1 MGVEVGIPYE
11 FVGPDGTRVVV
22 NDPADPDFVG
32 YLTGDGGISGLDGAD
47 VRENA
52 ADIVEGDGGIHDNFY
67 AGRRS
72 VVFSGL
78 IWPEPDMEA
87 VNRRINALLRAT
99 NALREDGIVR
109 WQESGEDFQR
119 RLTWRR
125 QQKPAITGRRPKA
138 FQVALVSADHR
149 IFSDEEHSLSVLG
162 TAGEENGFG
171 FNLGFDLSFGGGGVV
186 GQLLIDNAGDAYTPP
201 RLKVSG
207 PVTNPII
214 SNVTTGEEIRLIYT
228 LAEGEY
234 LEIDTRSDDVAVL
247 LNGVTDR
254 YSALDFV
261 NSDIWQLSPGV
272 NDVRLQASSIA
283 APATLTVNWRDA
295 WP

>member
-11 FVGPDGTRVVV
+11 FEGPDGTRVVV
-22 NDPADPDFVG
+22 NDPSDPDFVG
-32 YLTGDGGISGLDGAD
+32 YLVGDGGISGLDGAD

-67 AGRRS
+67 ASRRS
-72 VVFSGL
+72 VVFSG
-78 IWPEPDMEA
+78 IISPEPDMEA
-87 VNRRINALLRAT
+87 VNRRVNALLRAT

-109 WQESGEDFQR
+109 WQETGEDFLR

-138 FQVALVSADHR
+138 FQIALVSADYR

-162 TAGEENGFG
+162 TAGEENGVG
-171 FNLGFDLSFGGGGVV
+171 FNLAFDLSFGGGGVV
-186 GQLLIDNAGDAYTPP
+186 GQLLVENAGDAETPP

-214 SNVTTGEEIRLIYT
+214 SNVTTGEEIRLLYT

-234 LEIDTRSDDVAVL
+234 LEIDTRPDDVSVL
-247 LNGVTDR
+247 LNGATDR

-261 NSDIWQLSPGV
+261 NSDIWQLAPGV
-272 NDVRLQASSIA
+272 NDIRLQASSIA
-283 APATLTVNWRDA
+283 APATLVVNWRDA